1 MLANDYHSV
10 AEVSLPDGN
19 GGLSKGNGVTK
30 AAYFSMIFYDTG
42 IQPALKLTKQT
53 SFYN

>member
-1 MLANDYHSV
+1 MTVMVWQKLVYQIEMEDCQRETES
-10 AEVSLPDGN
+10 
-19 GGLSKGNGVTK
+19 TK

-42 IQPALKLTKQT
+42 IQLALKLTKQT